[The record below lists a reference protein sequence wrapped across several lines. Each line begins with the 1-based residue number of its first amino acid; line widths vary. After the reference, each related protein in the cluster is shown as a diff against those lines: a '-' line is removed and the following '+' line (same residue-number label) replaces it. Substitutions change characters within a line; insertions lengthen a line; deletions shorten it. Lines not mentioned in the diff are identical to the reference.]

1 MYIHTDIHVHT
12 HRHKEAQKHRKTTD
26 RRIDRQADMHV
37 HVLYIVHT
45 DQLRHIN
52 KPQIDRTKAHTLAL
66 VTVHETSP
74 LSALIIVP

>member
-1 MYIHTDIHVHT
+1 MYTHTDT
-12 HRHKEAQKHRKTTD
+12 KRHRNTTD

-74 LSALIIVP
+74 LYALIIVP